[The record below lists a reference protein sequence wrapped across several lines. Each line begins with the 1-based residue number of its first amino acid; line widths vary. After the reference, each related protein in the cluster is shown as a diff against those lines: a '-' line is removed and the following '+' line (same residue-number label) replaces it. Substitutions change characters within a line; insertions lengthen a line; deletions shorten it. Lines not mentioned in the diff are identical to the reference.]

1 MNFKLR
7 KYKAKNKRKKRLKQ
21 KLIFFK
27 VKDKMKLMISYNK
40 V

>member
-7 KYKAKNKRKKRLKQ
+7 KYQAKNKRKKRLEQ

-27 VKDKMKLMISYNK
+27 VKAKVKLMISYNK